1 MDLKCPSTGALKLAN
16 HRKPIWSTLFTKAV
30 SFSRGAEVPL
40 FPMFWKVLTEVYA
53 LETWWLDG
61 FLVFSRSNL
70 FLTGSKPVW
79 GASSVSKTIAYKR
92 SPPKRVWNQFGTA
105 LKRVWNE
112 AQEATSIH
120 LSFWNLKFRL
130 LEEQPFRNPLWHSFL
145 FFRKGKEEWFETCLN
160 RVWNREFYGIHTLVH
175 FTISLTIGFNFCT

>member
-1 MDLKCPSTGALKLAN
+1 MTSNGPQMDLKCPSTGALKLAN

-70 FLTGSKPVW
+70 FLTGSKPIW

-92 SPPKRVWNQFGTA
+92 SPPKGFETSLKPLWKGFEMRSKKQRASISHFETWSSASWRNNLSETLSDIPFSALEKERKNG
-105 LKRVWNE
+105 LKRVW
-112 AQEATSIH
+112 TV
-120 LSFWNLKFRL
+120 
-130 LEEQPFRNPLWHSFL
+130 
-145 FFRKGKEEWFETCLN
+145 FETENSTGSIRWFILQ
-160 RVWNREFYGIHTLVH
+160 
-175 FTISLTIGFNFCT
+175 FC

>member
-1 MDLKCPSTGALKLAN
+1 MTSNVPQMDLKCPSTGALKLAN
-16 HRKPIWSTLFTKAV
+16 HRKPIWSTLFTNSV

-79 GASSVSKTIAYKR
+79 GAFLCKQNNCLQKK
-92 SPPKRVWNQFGTA
+92 PPQKG
-105 LKRVWNE
+105 LK
-112 AQEATSIH
+112 
-120 LSFWNLKFRL
+120 
-130 LEEQPFRNPLWHSFL
+130 P
-145 FFRKGKEEWFETCLN
+145 
-160 RVWNREFYGIHTLVH
+160 VWNRFEKGLKWGPRSNEHPSLILKLEVPPLGGTTFQKP
-175 FTISLTIGFNFCT
+175 SLTFLSLL